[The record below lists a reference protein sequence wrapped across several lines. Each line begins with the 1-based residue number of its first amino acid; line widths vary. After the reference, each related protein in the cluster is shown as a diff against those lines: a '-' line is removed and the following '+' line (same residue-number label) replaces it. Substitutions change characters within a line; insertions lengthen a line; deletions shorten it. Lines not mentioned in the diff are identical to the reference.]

1 MKDNKRLGLRLL
13 CHLNGGSEWSE
24 IQKTVTLDGDETEM
38 VRITRTNGRP
48 QYKVTVDVLTIGED
62 ELDIR
67 KCTTDAEIF
76 NWIWAR
82 LEPTKEKPPAEAE
95 DSSQGGELG

>member
-13 CHLNGGSEWSE
+13 CHLNGGSKWSE
-24 IQKTVTLDGDETEM
+24 IQKTVVLDGEPTEM

-48 QYKVTVDVLTIGED
+48 QYKVTVDALVFRED
-62 ELDIR
+62 SLDIR
-67 KCTTDAEIF
+67 KCTSDAEMF

-82 LEPTKEKPPAEAE
+82 LEPHTAEK
-95 DSSQGGELG
+95 DNG